1 MRCAHRRERGRDHI
15 THGGDKEMDPEV
27 VVHTDKHSDRNME
40 PKLSPEK
47 GQGGLERLN
56 LISDS
61 DLLAE

>member
-1 MRCAHRRERGRDHI
+1 
-15 THGGDKEMDPEV
+15 MDPDV
-27 VVHTDKHSDRNME
+27 VENTDKHPDRSME

-61 DLLAE
+61 DLLAG